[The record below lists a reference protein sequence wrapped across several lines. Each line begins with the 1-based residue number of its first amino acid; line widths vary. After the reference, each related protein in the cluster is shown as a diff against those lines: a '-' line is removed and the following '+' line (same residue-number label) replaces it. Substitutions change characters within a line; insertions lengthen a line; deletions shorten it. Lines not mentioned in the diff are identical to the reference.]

1 MGSHRGLQSPN
12 QKTRRGAQ
20 CAIHLMCDRCLGR
33 RRSDFQLSHNART
46 RSRRPH
52 RCGRR
57 QASPRRRVH
66 DARVPRGT
74 LTRLFPRLVRRSR
87 DYELQRTL
95 QQVHPRC
102 VAITSTCSSRHIFK
116 DHYTGTE
123 SGRSPGYGVTLLAE
137 TVNHYNYCAEMMG
150 VNGALAEELGVACSE
165 LLLEEIARGGCI
177 DSIHQPLAVLLMAF
191 SPEDVSKIRT
201 GPLTTTTVGVGGMM
215 GW

>member
-102 VAITSTCSSRHIFK
+102 VAISPTCLSRHIFK